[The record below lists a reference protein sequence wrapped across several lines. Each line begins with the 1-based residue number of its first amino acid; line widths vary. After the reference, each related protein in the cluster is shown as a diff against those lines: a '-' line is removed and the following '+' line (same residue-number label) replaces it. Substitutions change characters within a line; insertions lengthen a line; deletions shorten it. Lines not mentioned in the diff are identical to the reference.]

1 MTELEIQFFDG
12 TQAFFNIID
21 GAITEQWK
29 EQTRAEVEIL
39 RREWQTVVNS
49 VDKINDEFY
58 VLIGNQRVFGGR
70 LINYSN
76 EEDSVI
82 LSIGSFEEDALTAQ
96 PTDATETFS
105 TTDRNVVLDAI
116 SRIPNLSA
124 GTVEELTSSVG
135 FVFSNSS
142 PAKMIRDCQ
151 QISGAFIKYNADK
164 TIDYLEYPT
173 GESPIATIGPN
184 ERNVQDDF
192 RVIENER
199 EEFTNIRV
207 LGAGEG
213 DSRIQAEG
221 SITSTSGREKWGKYA
236 DNSITSQSRAEEVLQ
251 NLIDE
256 YENSPVRTSIS
267 TTIFGIDPEV
277 GSKVQAVSDVDSID
291 KEMFVTRAQRRLEG
305 VQSVYEVTL
314 SNRLVS
320 EQDSGRQRR
329 QSIGTFNQGY
339 QGQVVT
345 INSGGYRAPIDT
357 GVPYEF
363 SVRLPNDIVNE
374 LTAELE
380 IQSLPYRTYV
390 SANTHDH
397 EVSISA
403 FSSSESNSDF
413 ETIQQRADAFTTVGL
428 SANGGFQTI
437 DSFTPNDNTSFVF
450 SSLFVNPEINDA
462 TGTYFV
468 RLINTDT
475 GTQYG
480 GDRPSFAAQG
490 SPNLNGIIP
499 EDCVNDTVA
508 WQIDPR
514 NSDYQFTIG
523 AFWAAAGRHTHT
535 VSISDTTTS
544 DSAVGFQNGVNEFGG
559 TLPSNVGVEVN
570 SSQVATNVGSGQ
582 FNEVVDIGGE
592 LSPGFNLVRVTSD
605 SLGHM
610 RATAFVDVFRQITQ

>member
-116 SRIPNLSA
+116 GRIPNISP

-151 QISGAFIKYNADK
+151 QISGAFIKYNPDK
-164 TIDYLEYPT
+164 TVDYLEFPT
-173 GESPIATIGPN
+173 GESPIATVGPN

-213 DSRIQAEG
+213 DSRIQTEG

-256 YENSPVRTSIS
+256 YEDSPVRTSIS
-267 TTIFGIDPEV
+267 TTVFGIDPEV

-345 INSGGYRAPIDT
+345 INSGGYRAPIDN

-380 IQSLPYRTYV
+380 IESLPYRSYV
-390 SANTHDH
+390 SALGHSH
-397 EVSISA
+397 EFSVSDSVT
-403 FSSSESNSDF
+403 STNDSDF
-413 ETIQQRADAFTTVGL
+413 QAVATNNAGFDQQTFGKSWSTLA
-428 SANGGFQTI
+428 
-437 DSFTPNDNTSFVF
+437 SFSPNNDTSQ
-450 SSLFVNPEINDA
+450 LFVNAVLLNVTGEIRS
-462 TGTYFV
+462 FRV
-468 RLINTDT
+468 RLQNTSD
-475 GTQYG
+475 G
-480 GDRPSFAAQG
+480 R
-490 SPNLNGIIP
+490 IIP
-499 EDCVNDTVA
+499 SVNPAFILLPDRGTASLNFVDPTNTNGDTVEVQVKA
-508 WQIDPR
+508 AISPVTLTSTVSW
-514 NSDYQFTIG
+514 IG
-523 AFWAAAGRHTHT
+523 TGKHTHT
-535 VSISDTTTS
+535 VSISDTSTS
-544 DSAVGFQNGVNEFGG
+544 STEIAFDPGVNEFENEMA
-559 TLPSNVGVEVN
+559 SNVGVEVN
-570 SSQVATNVGSGQ
+570 SSQVATNVGSGR

-592 LSPGFNLVRVTSD
+592 LSPGFNSVRVTSD
-605 SLGHM
+605 SLGHI